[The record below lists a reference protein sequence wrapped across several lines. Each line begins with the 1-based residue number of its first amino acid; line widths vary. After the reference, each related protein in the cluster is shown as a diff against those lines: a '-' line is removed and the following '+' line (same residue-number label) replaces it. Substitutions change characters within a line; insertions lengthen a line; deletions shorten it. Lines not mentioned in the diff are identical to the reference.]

1 MTVEVERMKDE
12 GRTASG
18 WWTNQ
23 RRQQLLGM
31 LLIVPAMITFL
42 LVIAGPLVRGTLLG
56 FFNVAQITMRT
67 RFVGIDNFVQIFTGG
82 SFLHALTVTLEY
94 TIFGLLM
101 QMVIG
106 VVVALLLNQNF
117 FGRSV
122 ARGLA
127 LFPYLVPVIVA
138 TTTWQWLLHDTYGI
152 VNATLKSWGWIQRP
166 IAWFAEPNLALLSVV
181 TVSSWR
187 VFPFVVIAVLGRLQN
202 IPRQLYDAA
211 RTDGASSFALFADIT
226 LPQLRSVLVIS
237 VFLRFIWDFN
247 DYNTVAL
254 LTNGG
259 PAERTLT
266 LPVLIYQTGFTRYQ
280 LGPAS
285 AIADLTLLV
294 LTIMFAIYFWLA
306 KPLGDN

>member
-1 MTVEVERMKDE
+1 
-12 GRTASG
+12 
-18 WWTNQ
+18 
-23 RRQQLLGM
+23 M
-31 LLIVPAMITFL
+31 LLIVPAVLVFL
-42 LVIAGPLVRGTLLG
+42 LIILGPLVRGTLLG
-56 FFNVAQITMRT
+56 FFNVAQITMKT
-67 RFVGIDNFVQIFTGG
+67 RFVGLDNFTRIFSGG
-82 SFLHALTVTLEY
+82 SFLHALVVTVEY
-94 TIFGLLM
+94 TVFGLLM

-106 VVVALLLNQNF
+106 VIVALLLNQNF
-117 FGRSV
+117 FGRSI
-122 ARGLA
+122 ARSLA

-138 TTTWQWLLHDTYGI
+138 TTVWQWLLHDTYGI
-152 VNATLKSWGWIQRP
+152 VNATLKSWGWIDRS
-166 IAWFAEPNLALLSVV
+166 IAWFADPNLALLSVIM
-181 TVSSWR
+181 VSSWR

-211 RTDGASSFALFADIT
+211 RTDGASSFALFTDIT

-266 LPVLIYQTGFTRYQ
+266 LPILIYQTGFSSYQ

-285 AIADLTLLV
+285 AIADLTLLF
-294 LTIMFAIYFWLA
+294 LTIMFIFYFWLA
-306 KPLGDN
+306 KPLGETN